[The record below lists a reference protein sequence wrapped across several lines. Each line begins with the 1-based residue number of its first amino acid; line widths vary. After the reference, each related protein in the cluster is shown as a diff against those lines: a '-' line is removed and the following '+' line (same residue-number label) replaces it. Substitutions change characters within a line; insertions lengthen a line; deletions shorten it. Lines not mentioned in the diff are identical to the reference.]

1 MFDCFDADMRA
12 SISSHLLS
20 SCVRSHSDPR
30 QAEEELSSMLNRMM
44 CNSDA
49 SIVVQ
54 KMVEKG
60 FYPQLKE
67 LRSPDLC
74 YSEVALQTY
83 VR

>member
-1 MFDCFDADMRA
+1 
-12 SISSHLLS
+12 
-20 SCVRSHSDPR
+20 
-30 QAEEELSSMLNRMM
+30 MLNRMM